1 MGRRSFLGP
10 WDLRQ
15 PIERQHQQRNIGLF
29 TNISAAR
36 LSTGT
41 IYKLW
46 MIGLTTSFVPL
57 GAVFGV
63 FSLFGYDTV
72 TWNGQPVHGFAG
84 LLAGPFVGAFV
95 ALMFTAL
102 LGSASALGLWVFSKF
117 KPISI
122 AAKGDFEVTSN

>member
-1 MGRRSFLGP
+1 LGS
-10 WDLRQ
+10 DAAHR
-15 PIERQHQQRNIGLF
+15 
-29 TNISAAR
+29 ISASAKGIDLLTKISATR
-36 LSTGT
+36 LSTGS

-63 FSLFGYDTV
+63 FSLFGYDAV
-72 TWNGQPVHGFAG
+72 TRNGQPLHGFSG

-122 AAKGDFEVTSN
+122 AATGDVEVTSH